1 MCWTGVL
8 IASTVGVAPGRETEP
23 TESTRRLAGMTV
35 SLRFVMTDADL
46 YSLRFR

>member
-1 MCWTGVL
+1 LCWTGVL
-8 IASTVGVAPGRETEP
+8 IASTVGVAPGRGP
-23 TESTRRLAGMTV
+23 QNQLRRLAGMTV